1 MEAAKTQT
9 VNIQYTVQH
18 MIHFDDK
25 KSYWIFAFIV
35 YIVNLLVLPLISLQL
50 ECIMEN
56 IQSQKEGIYYK

>member
-1 MEAAKTQT
+1 
-9 VNIQYTVQH
+9 